1 MEPAATPIN
10 KKKVFYSSSEAS
22 VIVNNRPIQD
32 HLHWT
37 IKLHPSTQ
45 VHLNEDVL
53 ILKHPLTLLLWV
65 DTSATHAVYK
75 TGPLNHVRSI
85 VYGKHLTFHLP
96 FLKSSTPAN
105 IWQGSNK
112 NSTGANIQ

>member
-10 KKKVFYSSSEAS
+10 NNKKVFYSSSEAS
-22 VIVNNRPIQD
+22 VIVNKRPIQD

-37 IKLHPSTQ
+37 IKLHLSTQ
-45 VHLNEDVL
+45 VHFNVDFL
-53 ILKHPLTLLLWV
+53 ILKRPLTLLLWV

-85 VYGKHLTFHLP
+85 VYEQQYFTFHLP

-105 IWQGSNK
+105 IL
-112 NSTGANIQ
+112 ARLE